1 MKQEKMSH
9 EELVEMLEESFPDW
23 PLEFGKISW
32 LDWTDPEDK
41 EWNKIYDAMIVYEI
55 LDGMN

>member
-23 PLEFGKISW
+23 PFEFGKISW